1 MESTITTQSPATS
14 AAKGGSFGCVAML
27 EDQATGERH
36 WLCARHLLGRAPA
49 CQLRVDE
56 PRVSGFHAELIWDG
70 RRWMVQDL
78 GSRNG
83 TVVGTHTLAPGEQVE
98 LLRDIELILAG
109 RRRFRLVDDSAPH
122 LVATAADG
130 EVRIADSELLSL
142 PSDEAPE
149 LTIYRDLDSSWVI
162 ESSTGIS
169 PAREGETL
177 FAGGR
182 PWRLTLPTSLPD
194 TREIDN
200 ELRLHALGFRFFVSR
215 DQEHVELLL
224 EHLGARVEI
233 EARAHLALLLLLA
246 RTRLADGGSELPES
260 ERGWVQR
267 DELPRMLG
275 VEPHMINLWIHR
287 ARKQL
292 ADHGIRDAAALFE
305 RRASATQLRIGVRRL
320 EIADA

>member
-1 MESTITTQSPATS
+1 MGATTTAESAGTCLP
-14 AAKGGSFGCVAML
+14 KGGSLVPVAML
-27 EDQATGERH
+27 EDQATGARY
-36 WLCARHLLGRAPA
+36 WLSARHLVGRAAA

-56 PRVSGFHAELIWDG
+56 PRISGFHAELIWDG

-83 TVVGTHTLAPGEQVE
+83 TAVGTHTLAAGEQVE
-98 LLRDIELILAG
+98 LRRDAELILAG
-109 RRRFRLVDDSAPH
+109 RRCFRLIDDSAPH

-130 EVRIADSELLSL
+130 EARVAEDELLSL
-142 PSDEAPE
+142 PSDDAPE
-149 LTIYRDLDSSWVI
+149 LTIYRDLDSSWVV
-162 ESSTGIS
+162 ESSTGVS

-194 TREIDN
+194 TREVDN

-215 DQEHVELLL
+215 DQEHVELVL
-224 EHLGARVEI
+224 EHECGRIEL

-246 RTRLADGGSELPES
+246 RTRLDEADELPES

-267 DELPRMLG
+267 DALPKMLG
-275 VEPHMINLWIHR
+275 VEPHMTNLWISR

-292 ADHGIRDAAALFE
+292 ASHGIRDAAALFE
-305 RRASATQLRIGVRRL
+305 RRASATQLRIGVRRI